1 MKINN
6 ISITKIQL
14 TTFVLV
20 VSLISILLLSFS
32 RNATGQSIFQDF
44 DGDGLSDSEEIS
56 FGTDPHNPDTDGD
69 SYGDGIEVSSGF
81 DPLIK
86 APGDKIVKEKKIEIS
101 DARNLV
107 PSQGNITH
115 KVAADAMSRLA
126 DMEESGVGGMG
137 VDEFSNITENIY
149 SANVAELIFEQVTE
163 DEIIIKKQA
172 YDNLSKKEKTSKEK
186 SDIAEYISALAYILT
201 THMPN
206 NSIAGNSIEEAM
218 VNVLGSTRTL
228 YSGLDSNF
236 IDEGLMSQLEKVA
249 SGIASAKDQIMEIA
263 VPKQMVDIHL
273 RTLTLTKKAEAI
285 YERKNY
291 KKKDDALAVITDLI
305 MFEKLLGS
313 ANELLT
319 DLEEQ
324 LNTYDISEEDLNLF
338 NN

>member
-6 ISITKIQL
+6 ISIRKIQL

-20 VSLISILLLSFS
+20 VILVSISLLSFS
-32 RNATGQSIFQDF
+32 KNATGQSIFQDF

-56 FGTDPHNPDTDGD
+56 FGTDPYNPDTDGD
-69 SYGDGIEVSSGF
+69 SYGDGVEVSSGF

-115 KVAADAMSRLA
+115 KVAANVMSRLA

-137 VDEFSNITENIY
+137 VDEFSDITENIY
-149 SANVAELIFEQVTE
+149 SANVAELIFEQATE
-163 DEIIIKKQA
+163 DEIIIKEQD
-172 YDNLSKKEKTSKEK
+172 YDNLSKKERTLKEK

-201 THMPN
+201 THMPDDG
-206 NSIAGNSIEEAM
+206 IAGGSIEESM
-218 VNVLGSTRTL
+218 VNILSSTSMV
-228 YSGLDSNF
+228 YSGLNSNF
-236 IDEGLMSQLEKVA
+236 IDEGLIDQLEKVA

-263 VPKQMVDIHL
+263 VPKQMIDIHL

>member
-20 VSLISILLLSFS
+20 VILVSISLLSFS
-32 RNATGQSIFQDF
+32 KNATGQSIFQDF

-56 FGTDPHNPDTDGD
+56 FGTDPYNPDTDGD
-69 SYGDGIEVSSGF
+69 SYGDGVEVSSGF

-115 KVAADAMSRLA
+115 KVAANVMSRLA

-137 VDEFSNITENIY
+137 VDEFSDITENIY
-149 SANVAELIFEQVTE
+149 SANVAELIFEQATE
-163 DEIIIKKQA
+163 DEIIIKEQD
-172 YDNLSKKEKTSKEK
+172 YDNLSKKERTLKEK

-201 THMPN
+201 THMPDDG
-206 NSIAGNSIEEAM
+206 IAGGSIEESM
-218 VNVLGSTRTL
+218 VNILSSTSMV
-228 YSGLDSNF
+228 YSGLNSNF
-236 IDEGLMSQLEKVA
+236 IDEGLIDQLEKVA

-263 VPKQMVDIHL
+263 VPKQMIDIHL